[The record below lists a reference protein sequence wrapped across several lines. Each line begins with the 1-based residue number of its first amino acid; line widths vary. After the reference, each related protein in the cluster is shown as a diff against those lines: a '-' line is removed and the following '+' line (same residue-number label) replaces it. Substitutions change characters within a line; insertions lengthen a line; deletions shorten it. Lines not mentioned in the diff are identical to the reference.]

1 MSTQT
6 RINFLNLPIGRG
18 HPFYLEGIVEA
29 CNRSGKINL
38 VRSVEDLF
46 KLAPPHSRAAWRGI
60 QWLYHIG
67 SSPGQFGR
75 LYNSLRRRNDLN
87 RDSLLLSYLGA
98 GIARRLTAAGSPV
111 VVSHPILV
119 PILRGK
125 CQLVYQHGELVAP
138 RESLVTG
145 ADLVIVPTESV
156 ADRFLSVGYSR
167 DQILVS
173 GLCIESAKVRQAQDS
188 YRLRLQRIADSE
200 PLTGAFFSSGAEPS
214 DHISKLLSAAQA
226 AVAHGHRA
234 IVFAAKGKRLAKLV
248 LPLLSQA
255 DYPARIIDSAS
266 EISAELHGLTLV
278 LHQNHREESILSSRL
293 FPEFDFFVAPSHE
306 RSNWAIGLGLPMFIL
321 EPPKGSFAPLNRDLL
336 LEEQVAI
343 SLSENHASSFGARLD
358 SLRHRGQLLDM
369 ARAGWQ
375 GRDIT
380 GFETIASHLASRFGH
395 ASV

>member
-6 RINFLNLPIGRG
+6 RISFLNLPIGRG

-46 KLAPPHSRAAWRGI
+46 GLSPLHSRAAWRGI
-60 QWLYHIG
+60 QWLYHVG

-75 LYNSLRRRNDLN
+75 LYNSLRQKNDHN

-98 GIARRLTAAGSPV
+98 GISKRFSAASSPV

-119 PILRGK
+119 PMLRGK
-125 CQLVYQHGELVAP
+125 CHLIYQHGELVAP

-156 ADRFLSVGYSR
+156 ADQFLAIGYKR
-167 DQILVS
+167 EQILVS
-173 GLCIESAKVRQAQDS
+173 GLCIEPAKIRQAHDS
-188 YRLRLQRIADSE
+188 YHLRLRRITSSE
-200 PLTGAFFSSGAEPS
+200 PMTGAFFSSGAEPS
-214 DHISKLLSAAQA
+214 DHVSKLLAAAQA
-226 AVAHGHRA
+226 AVANGHRA
-234 IVFAAKGKRLAKLV
+234 IVFAAKGKKLARSVQPILA
-248 LPLLSQA
+248 QA
-255 DYPARIIDSAS
+255 DHTVRVIDSAS
-266 EISAELHGLTLV
+266 EISTELHGLTLV

-293 FPEFDFFVAPSHE
+293 FPEFDFFIAPSHE
-306 RSNWAIGLGLPMFIL
+306 RSNWAMGLGLPMFIL

-336 LEEQVAI
+336 LEHQVAM
-343 SLSENHASSFGARLD
+343 SLSDNHAHAFGARLD
-358 SLRHRGQLLDM
+358 SLRHRGQLLEM

-375 GRDIT
+375 GRDIS
-380 GFETIASHLASRFGH
+380 GFETIASHLAARFGLT
-395 ASV
+395 AT

>member
-6 RINFLNLPIGRG
+6 RISFLNLPIGRG

-46 KLAPPHSRAAWRGI
+46 RLTPLHSRAAWRGI
-60 QWLYHIG
+60 QWLYYVG
-67 SSPGQFGR
+67 SSPGRLGS
-75 LYNSLRRRNDLN
+75 LYNNLRRKNDLN
-87 RDSLLLSYLGA
+87 RESFLLSYLGA
-98 GIARRLTAAGSPV
+98 GIARRFSATGCPV
-111 VVSHPILV
+111 AVSHPILV

-125 CQLVYQHGELVAP
+125 CHLIYQHGEMVAP

-173 GLCIESAKVRQAQDS
+173 GLCIEPAKVRQAHDS
-188 YRLRLQRIADSE
+188 YQLRLQRIASSE

-226 AVAHGHRA
+226 AVANGHRA
-234 IVFAAKGKRLAKLV
+234 IVFATKGKRLANLV
-248 LPLLSQA
+248 QPMIAQA
-255 DYPARIIDSAS
+255 DYPVRVIDTAS
-266 EISAELHGLTLV
+266 EITAELHGLTLV

-306 RSNWAIGLGLPMFIL
+306 RSNWAIGLGLPMFIV

-336 LEEQVAI
+336 LEHQVAM
-343 SLSENHASSFGARLD
+343 SLSENHAHAFGARLD
-358 SLRHRGQLLDM
+358 SLRHRGQLVDM

-380 GFETIASHLASRFGH
+380 GFETIANHLAARFGH
-395 ASV
+395 TSI

>member
-46 KLAPPHSRAAWRGI
+46 RLSPPHSRVAWRGI
-60 QWLYHIG
+60 QWLYQIG

-75 LYNSLRRRNDLN
+75 LYNSLRRKNDFN
-87 RDSLLLSYLGA
+87 RDSLFLSYLGA
-98 GIARRLTAAGSPV
+98 GIAKRLSAAGSPV

-125 CQLVYQHGELVAP
+125 CHLIYQHGELVAP

-145 ADLVIVPTESV
+145 ADMVIVPTESV
-156 ADRFLSVGYSR
+156 ADRFLSVGNSR
-167 DQILVS
+167 DQIFVS
-173 GLCIESAKVRQAQDS
+173 GLCIESAKVRQAHDS
-188 YRLRLQRIADSE
+188 YQLRLQRISCTE

-214 DHISKLLSAAQA
+214 DHISKLLAAAQA
-226 AVAHGHRA
+226 AIANGHRS

-248 LPLLSQA
+248 QPILSQA
-255 DYPARIIDSAS
+255 DYPARVIDSAS
-266 EISAELHGLTLV
+266 EISTDLHGLTLV
-278 LHQNHREESILSSRL
+278 LHQNHREESILSSRF
-293 FPEFDFFVAPSHE
+293 FPEFDFVVAPSHE

-336 LEEQVAI
+336 LERQVAI
-343 SLSENHASSFGARLD
+343 TLSENHAHAFGARLD

-395 ASV
+395 VSS